1 MAAELELRDAS
12 VEISGKR
19 LLDDVSLTVREGE
32 FVALIGPN
40 GAGKTTLL
48 RAALGL
54 MPASGDVLLN
64 GKPVRAY
71 NGRARAGLI
80 AWLPQQALITEA
92 LTALDLVA
100 GARFRFDESRRS
112 AEAAAREALQRA
124 GAEQFEK
131 RFVNTLSGGEQQRV
145 AVAAMLA
152 QEAPL
157 LLLDEPANHLDPG
170 QQIALYRLFGEL
182 WRQGKGVLC
191 ITHDVNLL
199 AHAGQGVTVAGLR
212 EGKLKFQQPFESPD
226 LPEKLQALFNT
237 PFTAIATEGRR
248 ALLAGVAPQ

>member
-1 MAAELELRDAS
+1 MPTELALNDVA
-12 VEISGKR
+12 VEAGGKR
-19 LLDDVSLTVREGE
+19 LLDGVTLRVKEGE
-32 FVALIGPN
+32 FVALVGPN

-54 MPASGDVLLN
+54 MPASGNVLLN
-64 GKPVRAY
+64 RKPVRAY
-71 NGRARAGLI
+71 SGRERAGLV
-80 AWLPQQALITEA
+80 AWLPQQALITES

-100 GARFRFDESRRS
+100 GARYRFNESRSS
-112 AEAAAREALQRA
+112 ADAAAREALQRA
-124 GAEQFEK
+124 GAEKFEQ

-182 WRQGKGVLC
+182 WRRGKGVLC

-199 AHAGQGVTVAGLR
+199 AHAGKGVRVAGLK
-212 EGKLKFQQPFESPD
+212 EGKLAFELPDNAED
-226 LPEKLQALFNT
+226 LPAKLEYLFST
-237 PFTAIATEGRR
+237 PFTSIETKTRRVLIAE
-248 ALLAGVAPQ
+248 